1 MPCEA
6 WHGIWLL
13 GNCFSCKEFSY
24 GEHDTISLYFASVF
38 LCLITTVCGGGRYRY
53 RGNVKF

>member
-1 MPCEA
+1 MPREA

-13 GNCFSCKEFSY
+13 RNRFYCTEFSY
-24 GEHDTISLYFASVF
+24 GEHDTSSLYLASAF
-38 LCLITTVCGGGRYRY
+38 LCLITIVRGGGRYRY

>member
-13 GNCFSCKEFSY
+13 RNRFSYTEFSY
-24 GEHDTISLYFASVF
+24 GEHDTISLYLASAF
-38 LCLITTVCGGGRYRY
+38 LCLITTVCVGGRYRY
-53 RGNVKF
+53 RVNVKF